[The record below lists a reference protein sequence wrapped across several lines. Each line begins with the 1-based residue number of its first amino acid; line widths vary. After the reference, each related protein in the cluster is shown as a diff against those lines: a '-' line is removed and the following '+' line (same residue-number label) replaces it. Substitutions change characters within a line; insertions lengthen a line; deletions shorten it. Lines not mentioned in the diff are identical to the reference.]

1 MVAACPFSLRKI
13 LSTSTFQHERLWLR
27 EKIRF
32 TFACETSLESRER
45 ILCRRSGAGA
55 RGYESLPSPGHKTP
69 SRLKLKASRALIMNL
84 LSSILKRFEMSM
96 AQNFEREIEPSY

>member
-32 TFACETSLESRER
+32 TSESWSQDALTLEAEG
-45 ILCRRSGAGA
+45 ISGADYELAVLNPEEIRNVDGA
-55 RGYESLPSPGHKTP
+55 ELRKGNLTIRFP
-69 SRLKLKASRALIMNL
+69 ASASAEYI
-84 LSSILKRFEMSM
+84 
-96 AQNFEREIEPSY
+96 AQKVVIHFQPQ